1 MAGNVNFR
9 KPPIKEAL
17 LDIRV
22 NLPEDTETKNL
33 LDFYNKVKRDFPNKQ
48 TKVEST
54 ISFQLQLK
62 EKKPSV
68 SSKSK
73 PIGYLFKSEDNSR
86 IVQARL
92 DGFTYN
98 MLQPYKGWKSFR
110 NSAQGLWN
118 LYEKMFKP
126 VSLTRIAL
134 RYINLIEIPSPFN
147 DFKEYF
153 LTAPEIAP
161 GLPQGLS
168 DFLMRLVLPDPK
180 SQAIAIINEGIDKT
194 KLSPNL
200 FPLILDID
208 VFKNLESVP
217 TKSIDIW
224 EEFEYLR
231 KYKNDIFIK
240 SLTDKAKKLFN

>member
-1 MAGNVNFR
+1 M
-9 KPPIKEAL
+9 
-17 LDIRV
+17 D
-22 NLPEDTETKNL
+22 
-33 LDFYNKVKRDFPNKQ
+33 
-48 TKVEST
+48 
-54 ISFQLQLK
+54 
-62 EKKPSV
+62 
-68 SSKSK
+68 
-73 PIGYLFKSEDNSR
+73 
-86 IVQARL
+86 
-92 DGFTYN
+92 
-98 MLQPYKGWKSFR
+98 
-110 NSAQGLWN
+110 
-118 LYEKMFKP
+118 
-126 VSLTRIAL
+126 
-134 RYINLIEIPSPFN
+134 
-147 DFKEYF
+147 
-153 LTAPEIAP
+153 
-161 GLPQGLS
+161 QGLS